1 MRYRL
6 KNVRLLTHGVFH
18 LTDVLVSDGR
28 IVSMGDRISCPADTV
43 SVDLHNAFLF
53 PGFVDV
59 HVHLREPGF
68 SYKETIRTGTMAAAH
83 GGFAHVAAMPNLDPV
98 PDCAASLAVQRAIIE
113 RDALVHVHPYGAITV
128 GEKGEQ
134 LADLARMAPDV
145 IAFSDDGRGVQSES
159 MMRQA
164 MEECRRLGKT
174 LAAHCE
180 DNALLRGGYI
190 HDGAYARTH
199 GHRGICSESEW
210 GPIARDLKL
219 AEQTGCAYHVCHV
232 STKESVG
239 LIRAAKRRGIP
250 MLVID
255 HSTGYMPMG
264 NGLLGACGRLYE
276 QIACRLVRGTGAPF
290 YGVSAAACRWLHT
303 FGITAAGT
311 MPNAIDPAALEQ
323 EAAHAPDWRAKLN
336 LGDRKIVL
344 FVGRLIPEKGA
355 GLLAQAVAQLP
366 GVVLVAAGSGPQQ
379 QELADLGAV
388 TPGALPHDAV
398 VQLLRQADVYC
409 LPTRYAEGF
418 PTTLLEAAACRCPIV
433 CTRTAGTEELLP
445 DDTHGI
451 VLPGQPQDATVET
464 IRAGLQTLLDNPAR
478 AHACAEAAYRNVYA
492 HFTWDAVFDK
502 MMGIINQ
509 S

>member
-1 MRYRL
+1 M
-6 KNVRLLTHGVFH
+6 
-18 LTDVLVSDGR
+18 
-28 IVSMGDRISCPADTV
+28 
-43 SVDLHNAFLF
+43 
-53 PGFVDV
+53 
-59 HVHLREPGF
+59 
-68 SYKETIRTGTMAAAH
+68 YK
-83 GGFAHVAAMPNLDPV
+83 
-98 PDCAASLAVQRAIIE
+98 
-113 RDALVHVHPYGAITV
+113 
-128 GEKGEQ
+128 
-134 LADLARMAPDV
+134 
-145 IAFSDDGRGVQSES
+145 
-159 MMRQA
+159 RQ
-164 MEECRRLGKT
+164 
-174 LAAHCE
+174 
-180 DNALLRGGYI
+180 
-190 HDGAYARTH
+190 
-199 GHRGICSESEW
+199 
-210 GPIARDLKL
+210 
-219 AEQTGCAYHVCHV
+219 
-232 STKESVG
+232 
-239 LIRAAKRRGIP
+239 
-250 MLVID
+250 
-255 HSTGYMPMG
+255 
-264 NGLLGACGRLYE
+264 
-276 QIACRLVRGTGAPF
+276 
-290 YGVSAAACRWLHT
+290 
-303 FGITAAGT
+303 
-311 MPNAIDPAALEQ
+311 
-323 EAAHAPDWRAKLN
+323 PDWRAKLN

-464 IRAGLQTLLDNPAR
+464 IRAGLQTLLDAPAR

>member
-1 MRYRL
+1 MTICYFSAQYLPTVGGVERYTWNLARRTVAAGHRAIVVTSALPNLPEHEIDGDGIEIYRL
-6 KNVRLLTHGVFH
+6 PVWPVMNGRFPVIKPGARFHALTAQIWAQKLDFCVVQ
-18 LTDVLVSDGR
+18 TR
-28 IVSMGDRISCPADTV
+28 MYTQ
-43 SVDLHNAFLF
+43 SVW
-53 PGFVDV
+53 
-59 HVHLREPGF
+59 
-68 SYKETIRTGTMAAAH
+68 AA
-83 GGFAHVAAMPNLDPV
+83 
-98 PDCAASLAVQRAIIE
+98 
-113 RDALVHVHPYGAITV
+113 
-128 GEKGEQ
+128 
-134 LADLARMAPDV
+134 
-145 IAFSDDGRGVQSES
+145 
-159 MMRQA
+159 
-164 MEECRRLGKT
+164 
-174 LAAHCE
+174 
-180 DNALLRGGYI
+180 
-190 HDGAYARTH
+190 
-199 GHRGICSESEW
+199 
-210 GPIARDLKL
+210 
-219 AEQTGCAYHVCHV
+219 
-232 STKESVG
+232 
-239 LIRAAKRRGIP
+239 RAAKRRGIP

-276 QIACRLVRGTGAPF
+276 QVACRLVRGTGAPF

-323 EAAHAPDWRAKLN
+323 EAAHAPDWRTKLN

-418 PTTLLEAAACRCPIV
+418 PTTLLEAA
-433 CTRTAGTEELLP
+433 GTEELLP

-464 IRAGLQTLLDNPAR
+464 IRAGLQTLLDDPAR

>member
-1 MRYRL
+1 
-6 KNVRLLTHGVFH
+6 
-18 LTDVLVSDGR
+18 
-28 IVSMGDRISCPADTV
+28 
-43 SVDLHNAFLF
+43 
-53 PGFVDV
+53 
-59 HVHLREPGF
+59 
-68 SYKETIRTGTMAAAH
+68 
-83 GGFAHVAAMPNLDPV
+83 
-98 PDCAASLAVQRAIIE
+98 
-113 RDALVHVHPYGAITV
+113 
-128 GEKGEQ
+128 
-134 LADLARMAPDV
+134 
-145 IAFSDDGRGVQSES
+145 
-159 MMRQA
+159 
-164 MEECRRLGKT
+164 
-174 LAAHCE
+174 
-180 DNALLRGGYI
+180 
-190 HDGAYARTH
+190 
-199 GHRGICSESEW
+199 
-210 GPIARDLKL
+210 
-219 AEQTGCAYHVCHV
+219 
-232 STKESVG
+232 
-239 LIRAAKRRGIP
+239 

-276 QIACRLVRGTGAPF
+276 QLACRLVHGTGAPF

-464 IRAGLQTLLDNPAR
+464 IRAGLQTLLDDPAR